1 MTAFQGILGARV
13 AGKPRPAYDVRESPT
28 DQTTARFAAGDPEV
42 VAAALELVRE
52 AVRFKGF
59 YIPAQD
65 QAEVVQETLTDLWR
79 SFSDAGGRA
88 APRNFE
94 AYVRTIAYRR
104 CVDWMRSRR
113 PQEDVSPELP
123 DGSVDAESRALAAER
138 LRIGARVLDALT
150 PGCRTLIAAHVV
162 DNRTYGDIAE
172 EQGRLEK
179 TVRNQMY
186 KCLKSARSVLDR
198 MLKREKLGLR
208 AKDPS

>member
-1 MTAFQGILGARV
+1 MKQA
-13 AGKPRPAYDVRESPT
+13 PT
-28 DQTTARFAAGDPEV
+28 DETTERFAAGDPEV
-42 VAAALELVRE
+42 VAAAADLVRE

-65 QAEVVQETLTDLWR
+65 QPEVIQETLTDLWR
-79 SFSDAGGRA
+79 SLRAGKSNA
-88 APRNFE
+88 NPRNFE

-113 PQEDVSPELP
+113 PQEEL
-123 DGSVDAESRALAAER
+123 SVDVPDAMGDAEHRALAAER
-138 LRIGARVLDALT
+138 VRIGARVLESLSPA
-150 PGCRTLIAAHVV
+150 CRTLIAAHTV
-162 DNRTYGDIAE
+162 DQRTYADIAA

-186 KCLKSARSVLDR
+186 KCLKSARSILDR